1 MPRHLAFFTPGQ
13 KQDTGFSINQN
24 QIILPQ
30 RNMDFAQKARGVLN
44 WGSWVLFPEVG
55 TCSQAWEV
63 RKPGVSS
70 GAVPLWWALFLPPPT
85 APSGPVLISS
95 LAQATDAKRCACEW
109 ICAEAEAAT
118 LAWHGVASPPG
129 DPPQAPLWWSCV
141 SGLERALFTL
151 LNLFWASYLFFP
163 STLYYPGHASS
174 LECFC
179 CHFSAFCSW
188 QLYSESKESCNPKQ
202 AGWERD

>member
-1 MPRHLAFFTPGQ
+1 
-13 KQDTGFSINQN
+13 
-24 QIILPQ
+24 
-30 RNMDFAQKARGVLN
+30 MDFAQKARGVLN
-44 WGSWVLFPEVG
+44 WDSWVLFPEVG

-70 GAVPLWWALFLPPPT
+70 GAAPLWWALFHHLLQRLPVALCSFLHLPRQQMR
-85 APSGPVLISS
+85 SVVLVNES
-95 LAQATDAKRCACEW
+95 AQRRK
-109 ICAEAEAAT
+109 AAT
-118 LAWHGVASPPG
+118 LAWYGVASPPG

-141 SGLERALFTL
+141 SGLEGVLFTH
-151 LNLFWASYLFFP
+151 LNLFWASYLFSP
-163 STLYYPGHASS
+163 STLHYPGHASS
-174 LECFC
+174 LECCC